1 MIRFKWHGFIGV
13 ILLLTLSLGAC
24 GSTPAAQQQVPGA
37 ESAALD
43 TYVAPGKL
51 DDYYMFSSGG
61 HSGQVLVYGLP
72 SMRRIRTLN
81 VFSHDPATG
90 YGYSEE
96 SREML
101 GDISWGDTHHPA
113 LSETKGEYDG
123 RWLFIND
130 NANSRIARINLQTFQ
145 TDEILGPIPNLSGLH
160 GGPFTTPNTEYIFGA
175 TRFAIPLPKG
185 TYASLDDYAEKFF
198 SPVAGIKVDQ
208 TSGKMNLAWEVLL
221 PPIDL
226 DLADSGKKDSEGWV
240 FFSSYNSEMAH
251 ENLEVNASQNDRDF
265 LVALNWKAAE
275 QAAAEGK
282 GKTMDGALMLD
293 PREIEGI
300 AYLIPVPKSPHGAD
314 VSPDGKYL
322 VASGKL
328 ASQTTVYDIAKIK
341 EAAAAKNTEAD
352 FWGLPVLKYDAVRVA
367 EVPVGNGPL
376 HTQFDD
382 KGFAYTSLFVDSA
395 IAKWRMSPPW
405 DVVDTVPIQYNVG
418 HLAAAEGDTVSPD
431 GHWLVALNKFS
442 KDRYLSVGP
451 SKPESLQLIDISGDK
466 MKVVYDAPVDLEPH
480 YAQIIKADKIK
491 AIDVYA
497 ADPSREHSI
506 WSPDQARVERN
517 GKDVTI
523 YMIAI
528 RSHIAP
534 EKIEVNE
541 GDNVTIY
548 VTTIEQIADESHGL
562 GVDGYNLNVQIDPG
576 ETKTL
581 KFVAN
586 KPGVFAFYC
595 TNFCSALHQEMQGY
609 LMVKP
614 AAGTR

>member
-1 MIRFKWHGFIGV
+1 MSTFHRRWLAAAAI
-13 ILLLTLSLGAC
+13 LLTLALALSAC
-24 GSTPAAQQQVPGA
+24 SMSQQANQQIVPGA
-37 ESAALD
+37 EEAALS
-43 TYVAPGKL
+43 TYVPGGKH
-51 DDYYMFSSGG
+51 DEYYMFSSGG
-61 HSGQVLVYGLP
+61 HSGQVYVYGIP

-81 VFSHDPATG
+81 VFTNDPATG
-90 YGYSEE
+90 YGYSAE
-96 SREML
+96 SKEMMSNL
-101 GDISWGDTHHPA
+101 TWGDTHHPA
-113 LSETKGEYDG
+113 LSETGGEYDG

-130 NANSRIARINLQTFQ
+130 NANSRIARIDLQSFQ
-145 TDEILGPIPNLSGLH
+145 TKQIIGPVPNLSGLH
-160 GGPFTTPNTEYIFGA
+160 GGPFVTPNTEYVFGA

-185 TYASLDDYAEKFF
+185 SYAPLEQYAEKYF
-198 SPVAGIKVDQ
+198 SPVAGFKVDK
-208 TSGKMNLAWEVLL
+208 TSGEMQLAWQILL

-275 QAAAEGK
+275 AAAAANQGEQ
-282 GKTMDGALMLD
+282 MDSVQMLD
-293 PREIEGI
+293 PRKVPGL
-300 AYLIPVPKSPHGAD
+300 AYLIPVAKSPHGAD
-314 VSPDGKYL
+314 VSPDGKYI

-328 ASQTTVYDIAKIK
+328 ASQTTVYEFAKIK
-341 EAAAAKNTEAD
+341 AAAEKNDTEAT
-352 FWGLPVLKYDAVRVA
+352 FWGLPVLKYDSVRVA

-418 HLAAAEGDTVSPD
+418 HLSAAEGDTVSPD
-431 GHWLVALNKFS
+431 GHWLVSLNKLA

-451 SKPESLQLIDISGDK
+451 SKPESLQLIDISGEK

-491 AIDVYA
+491 AIDIYPRDEQRPNSVWT
-497 ADPSREHSI
+497 PEQTRI
-506 WSPDQARVERN
+506 ERN
-517 GKDVTI
+517 GAEVKV
-523 YMIAI
+523 YMLAV
-528 RSHIAP
+528 RSHFTP
-534 EKIEVNE
+534 EKIEVNQ
-541 GDNVTIY
+541 GDKVTIY
-548 VTTIEQIADESHGL
+548 VTNIEQTIDESHGL
-562 GVDGYNLNVQIDPG
+562 GIDGYNINLQIDPG
-576 ETKTL
+576 ETKTVE
-581 KFVAN
+581 FTAE

-609 LMVKP
+609 LLVKP
-614 AAGTR
+614 K